1 MKNQTS
7 LFFLLTGLLCLAGS
21 GCVSNQAASD
31 GWTTLF
37 NGKDFDGWEQHGG
50 KAEYRVEN
58 GAVVGKTVPN
68 TPNSFL
74 CTKKLYGDFILE
86 LEFKVAPTMNS
97 GIQFRSQV
105 FEKEI
110 ELTIDGKQKK
120 IPADRVHGYQYEID
134 PSSRAW
140 SAGVY
145 DESRRGWLFDLKK
158 RPEAQ
163 KAFKQGE
170 WNRARIECQGNHIQT
185 WINGVKAT
193 DFEDSMTPNGLIA
206 LQVHGISKGKQPGE
220 EIWWRNIR
228 LKELGTGAK

>member
-21 GCVSNQAASD
+21 GCVFNKAARD
-31 GWTTLF
+31 GWIRLF

-74 CTKKLYGDFILE
+74 CTKKQYGDFILE
-86 LEFKVAPTMNS
+86 LEFKVAPAMNS

-110 ELTIDGKQKK
+110 ELTIDGKRKK

-145 DESRRGWLFDLKK
+145 DEGRRGWLFDLKNN
-158 RPEAQ
+158 PEAQ

-170 WNRARIECQGNHIQT
+170 WNRARIECRGDHIQT
-185 WINGVKAT
+185 WINGVKAA
-193 DFEDSMTPNGLIA
+193 DFKDGMTPKGLIA
-206 LQVHGISKGKQPGE
+206 LQVHGIGKGKRPGE
-220 EIWWRNIR
+220 EVRWRNIR
-228 LKELGTGAK
+228 LKDLSQGAK